1 MSLCLDFLSPKNITA
16 ISRLQR
22 WTWATRLR
30 KTGNYP
36 TTFWLLQVKETRQ
49 LLHVMEYTC
58 TFEKMQLNNHT
69 GLPEEAPFLWL
80 LKEGNVFDLD
90 RGFRDTIPDLE
101 TCGFEAH
108 IPPTKS
114 RAES

>member
-1 MSLCLDFLSPKNITA
+1 M
-16 ISRLQR
+16 
-22 WTWATRLR
+22 
-30 KTGNYP
+30 
-36 TTFWLLQVKETRQ
+36 KETKQ

-90 RGFRDTIPDLE
+90 RGFRDSIPDLE

>member
-1 MSLCLDFLSPKNITA
+1 MSLSSDFLSPKNITA

-22 WTWATRLR
+22 WTWA
-30 KTGNYP
+30 
-36 TTFWLLQVKETRQ
+36 TFWLLQVKETRQ

-90 RGFRDTIPDLE
+90 RGFRDSIPDLE